1 MLRSPEPRAVQRG
14 DRQALAVAAIVVFQ
28 AFGAAFFVADAV
40 GDIQAGGWGT
50 HVAIETLVSFALL
63 AGIGFG
69 LFQVRTLLAEA
80 RRREDALLVASG
92 ALADHIRTRFA
103 QWGLTRGEADVA
115 LFALKG
121 CHIAQIAELR
131 GTAEGTI
138 RAQLA
143 KVYAK
148 AGVSSQTG
156 LVSLFFEDLL
166 DIDLVA
172 DQSSAESHR

>member
-1 MLRSPEPRAVQRG
+1 MLRRPKPRTAQRG

-28 AFGAAFFVADAV
+28 AFGAVFFVADAL
-40 GDIQAGGWGT
+40 GDIQSGGWGT
-50 HVAIETLVSFALL
+50 HVAIETLVSFGLL
-63 AGIGFG
+63 TGIGFG
-69 LFQVRTLLAEA
+69 MVLVRRLLAEA
-80 RRREDALLVASG
+80 RQREDALAIATG
-92 ALADHIRTRFA
+92 ALADHIHVRFE

-121 CHIAQIAELR
+121 CTVTQIAELR

-148 AGVSSQTG
+148 AGTSSQTG

-166 DIDLVA
+166 DLELNQT
-172 DQSSAESHR
+172 QSSDNQR

>member
-1 MLRSPEPRAVQRG
+1 MLRSPNPRAVQRG

-28 AFGAAFFVADAV
+28 AFGAMFFVADAV

-69 LFQVRTLLAEA
+69 IVQVRELLAEA
-80 RRREDALLVASG
+80 RRREEALAVSSG
-92 ALADHIRTRFA
+92 ALAEHVRARFDA
-103 QWGLTRGEADVA
+103 WQLTAGEADVA

-121 CHIAQIAELR
+121 CSVAQIAAMR
-131 GTAEGTI
+131 GTAEGTV

-148 AGVSSQTG
+148 AGTSSQTG

-166 DIDLVA
+166 DIELVPP
-172 DQSSAESHR
+172 QSSDSQR

>member
-1 MLRSPEPRAVQRG
+1 MLRSPNPRAAQRG
-14 DRQALAVAAIVVFQ
+14 DRHALAVAAIVVFQ
-28 AFGAAFFVADAV
+28 AFGAVFFVADAV
-40 GDIQAGGWGT
+40 GDIQSGGWGT

-69 LFQVRTLLAEA
+69 MIQVRRLLAEA
-80 RRREDALLVASG
+80 RQRDEALAIASG
-92 ALADHIRTRFA
+92 ALADLVRARFEG
-103 QWGLTRGEADVA
+103 WTLTPGEADVA

-121 CHIAQIAELR
+121 CSVAQIAEMR
-131 GTAEGTI
+131 GTAEGTV

-148 AGVSSQTG
+148 AGTSSQSG

-166 DIDLVA
+166 DIELVGTQNA
-172 DQSSAESHR
+172 DGQR

>member
-1 MLRSPEPRAVQRG
+1 MLRSPTPRAVQRG

-28 AFGAAFFVADAV
+28 AFGAMFFVADAI
-40 GDIQAGGWGT
+40 GDIRAGGWGT
-50 HVAIETLVSFALL
+50 HVVIETLVSFALL

-69 LFQVRTLLAEA
+69 VVQVRRLLVEA
-80 RRREDALLVASG
+80 QRRDGALAVASG
-92 ALADHIRTRFA
+92 ALAEHIRARFE
-103 QWGLTRGEADVA
+103 QWALTPGEADVA

-121 CHIAQIAELR
+121 CTVAEMATLR

-148 AGVSSQTG
+148 AEVSSQTG

-166 DIDLVA
+166 DIDLVPV
-172 DQSSAESHR
+172 QSSDNQR